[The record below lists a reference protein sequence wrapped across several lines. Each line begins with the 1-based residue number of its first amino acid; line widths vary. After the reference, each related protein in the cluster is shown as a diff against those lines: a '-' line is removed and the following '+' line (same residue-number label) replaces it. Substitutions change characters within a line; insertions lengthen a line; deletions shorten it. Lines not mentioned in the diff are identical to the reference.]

1 LDKKGNEKNLKFVGI
16 FIAVV
21 LLLAGIRHIFDV
33 EIPSYDNLNAE
44 NLLPTE
50 FDGQDVLDKGNSDA
64 DKSAILSEEKFEQS
78 SVENDTCRHRVT
90 LKDFGGKEPD
100 ITKFDSVN
108 KNTALYRLSGK
119 IWNYDECFADTQQ
132 QHLFAAQKFGIRP
145 VKTHSDVMQL
155 AKRYEVVSIE
165 GSPFYVVDKL
175 KYSVPYL
182 IPSAKELLTEI
193 SFNFLDSLQSKGY
206 KMYLPIVSS
215 VLRTT
220 SDVEQLKKRNRN
232 ATDDSCH
239 SYGTTFDITYS
250 RFMPLTGIPTPV
262 DSAEWRSSE
271 LKLTLAEVI
280 YDLRDKGKCFVK
292 HERRQPCF
300 HITVRY

>member
-1 LDKKGNEKNLKFVGI
+1 
-16 FIAVV
+16 
-21 LLLAGIRHIFDV
+21 
-33 EIPSYDNLNAE
+33 
-44 NLLPTE
+44 
-50 FDGQDVLDKGNSDA
+50 
-64 DKSAILSEEKFEQS
+64 
-78 SVENDTCRHRVT
+78 
-90 LKDFGGKEPD
+90 
-100 ITKFDSVN
+100 
-108 KNTALYRLSGK
+108 
-119 IWNYDECFADTQQ
+119 
-132 QHLFAAQKFGIRP
+132 
-145 VKTHSDVMQL
+145 MQL